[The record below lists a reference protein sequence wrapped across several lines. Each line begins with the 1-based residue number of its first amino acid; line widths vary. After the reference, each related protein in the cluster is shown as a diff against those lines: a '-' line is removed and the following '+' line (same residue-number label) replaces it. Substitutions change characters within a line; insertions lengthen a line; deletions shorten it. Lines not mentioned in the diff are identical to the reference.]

1 MIVLPLGR
9 DQSNAER
16 AVDVTRLDEKLG
28 ALEEEI
34 NQLYEHVP
42 FGSHAL
48 DAQGTYQHINSL
60 ELSWLGYSC
69 EEIVGKKK
77 LTDFLT
83 PASQQLLRKYLPSP
97 GLNNVIADLELEL
110 LHRDGTSTPVSLN
123 SVGFTDATGKLIKR
137 RAVLFDL
144 RESRQNKIR
153 QLVAAAAFESLS
165 GTCITD
171 SQEVIQQVNHAFTE
185 LTGYSAQEA
194 VGQTPRLLKSGHHD
208 AAFYQAMWA
217 ALKEQG
223 HWQGEIWNKRKDGA
237 IIAEWLSIS
246 SVVDAAGAVTH
257 YVGSFFDIT
266 ASKAAEAELTQLAYF
281 DPLTQLPNRRLLLDR
296 LTQAM
301 ALASRTGLYSAVLF
315 VDLDHFKA
323 INDTRGHDAGDVVL
337 VEAARRLRACVRAG
351 DSVARLGGD
360 EFVVLLEGL
369 DANPLESAAQ
379 ARMVA
384 EKMLDSMAKPYQ
396 FSGFEFHCS
405 ASIGI
410 DSFVDFTS
418 AADLIQHADLA
429 MYQSKVAGRNRLRF
443 FDADM
448 QTQVIVRAALD
459 NDLHSA
465 LKQQQFKLFFQPQV
479 NLQGQIVAAEALL
492 RWQHPVRGLVLPGDF
507 ITLAEENGL
516 IVPIGQWVLQ
526 AACAQLKAWESI
538 PLARELR
545 LAINVSARQY
555 RQDNFAESVQQVLKA
570 SAIDSAKLVLEVTES
585 LMLDVPDAIGKMK
598 ALQKLGVR
606 FSLDDFGIGYSSLAG
621 LSKLPL
627 SELKID
633 QSFVGMLG
641 LQTND
646 AIIVRATVAMG
657 QALGLE
663 VVAEG
668 VETQTQYDML
678 VRKGCQRF
686 QGYLFGRPVPIEEFE
701 ALLQSA
707 G

>member
-1 MIVLPLGR
+1 M
-9 DQSNAER
+9 
-16 AVDVTRLDEKLG
+16 
-28 ALEEEI
+28 
-34 NQLYEHVP
+34 
-42 FGSHAL
+42 
-48 DAQGTYQHINSL
+48 
-60 ELSWLGYSC
+60 
-69 EEIVGKKK
+69 
-77 LTDFLT
+77 
-83 PASQQLLRKYLPSP
+83 
-97 GLNNVIADLELEL
+97 
-110 LHRDGTSTPVSLN
+110 
-123 SVGFTDATGKLIKR
+123 
-137 RAVLFDL
+137 
-144 RESRQNKIR
+144 
-153 QLVAAAAFESLS
+153 
-165 GTCITD
+165 
-171 SQEVIQQVNHAFTE
+171 
-185 LTGYSAQEA
+185 
-194 VGQTPRLLKSGHHD
+194 
-208 AAFYQAMWA
+208 
-217 ALKEQG
+217 
-223 HWQGEIWNKRKDGA
+223 
-237 IIAEWLSIS
+237 
-246 SVVDAAGAVTH
+246 
-257 YVGSFFDIT
+257 
-266 ASKAAEAELTQLAYF
+266 TQLAYF

-526 AACAQLKAWESI
+526 AACAQLKAWESM

-555 RQDNFAESVQQVLKA
+555 RQDDFVAGVQQALSA
-570 SAIDSAKLVLEVTES
+570 SAIDPARLVLEVTES

-598 ALQKLGVR
+598 ALQKLRVR
-606 FSLDDFGIGYSSLAG
+606 FSLDDFGTGYSSLAG

-641 LQTND
+641 LQTSD
-646 AIIVRATVAMG
+646 AIIVRATIAMG

-663 VVAEG
+663 VIAEG
-668 VETQTQYDML
+668 VETQTQHDML

>member
-257 YVGSFFDIT
+257 
-266 ASKAAEAELTQLAYF
+266 
-281 DPLTQLPNRRLLLDR
+281 
-296 LTQAM
+296 
-301 ALASRTGLYSAVLF
+301 
-315 VDLDHFKA
+315 
-323 INDTRGHDAGDVVL
+323 
-337 VEAARRLRACVRAG
+337 
-351 DSVARLGGD
+351 
-360 EFVVLLEGL
+360 
-369 DANPLESAAQ
+369 
-379 ARMVA
+379 
-384 EKMLDSMAKPYQ
+384 
-396 FSGFEFHCS
+396 
-405 ASIGI
+405 
-410 DSFVDFTS
+410 
-418 AADLIQHADLA
+418 
-429 MYQSKVAGRNRLRF
+429 
-443 FDADM
+443 
-448 QTQVIVRAALD
+448 
-459 NDLHSA
+459 
-465 LKQQQFKLFFQPQV
+465 
-479 NLQGQIVAAEALL
+479 
-492 RWQHPVRGLVLPGDF
+492 
-507 ITLAEENGL
+507 
-516 IVPIGQWVLQ
+516 
-526 AACAQLKAWESI
+526 
-538 PLARELR
+538 
-545 LAINVSARQY
+545 
-555 RQDNFAESVQQVLKA
+555 
-570 SAIDSAKLVLEVTES
+570 
-585 LMLDVPDAIGKMK
+585 
-598 ALQKLGVR
+598 
-606 FSLDDFGIGYSSLAG
+606 
-621 LSKLPL
+621 
-627 SELKID
+627 
-633 QSFVGMLG
+633 
-641 LQTND
+641 
-646 AIIVRATVAMG
+646 
-657 QALGLE
+657 
-663 VVAEG
+663 
-668 VETQTQYDML
+668 
-678 VRKGCQRF
+678 
-686 QGYLFGRPVPIEEFE
+686 
-701 ALLQSA
+701 
-707 G
+707 